1 MCSLWEANYLIMEIP
16 KEDGSECDQIN
27 CMINLYCDDEWRE
40 LIDKHKSTLQ
50 FPKGTRFITE
60 GQNVQGIYI
69 IHSGKVKVVKHLSK
83 TTERIIRLAVD
94 GNLVGQRGLC
104 TKTYP
109 ISAISLT
116 DVTLAFIPNIVF
128 IKMLKTNQRLL
139 FNMLRYFTDELRCA
153 EEHMKKIVQLPVKNK
168 VAYALLMNAKA
179 FGFKEDDTKTLAFP
193 LNRKEISNIA
203 ASTYET
209 TIRMLK
215 KLEQEKTIELLPKD
229 IKILNLDKVKHYSKT
244 NYDEQ

>member
-1 MCSLWEANYLIMEIP
+1 MEVL
-16 KEDGSECDQIN
+16 KEDCSGCNQIN
-27 CMINLYCDDEWRE
+27 CVINLYCDEEWRE

-83 TTERIIRLAVD
+83 STERIIRLAID
-94 GNLVGQRGLC
+94 GNLVGHRGLHSD
-104 TKTYP
+104 TYP

-116 DVTLAFIPNIVF
+116 DITLAFIPKTVF
-128 IKMLKTNQRLL
+128 LKILKTNHRLL
-139 FNMLRYFTDELRCA
+139 FNMLRYFTNELRSS
-153 EEHMKKIVQLPVKNK
+153 EEHMKRIIQLPVKNK
-168 VAYALLMNAKA
+168 VAYALLMCAQA
-179 FGFKEDDTKTLAFP
+179 FGIDEKTKCLSFP
-193 LNRKEISNIA
+193 LSRKEISNIA

-215 KLEQEKTIELLPKD
+215 KLEQENTIELLPKD
-229 IKILNLDKVKHYSKT
+229 IRIIDMDKVRFYSKT
-244 NYDEQ
+244 NYDES